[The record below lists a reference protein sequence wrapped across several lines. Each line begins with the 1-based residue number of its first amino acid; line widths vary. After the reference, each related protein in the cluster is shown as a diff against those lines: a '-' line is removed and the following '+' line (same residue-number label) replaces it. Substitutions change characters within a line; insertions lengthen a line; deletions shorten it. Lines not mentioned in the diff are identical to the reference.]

1 MSRDTSL
8 PTGAAAAAVAPSYV
22 ARHAVRIATPTPLLL
37 CEGPGSLIIGGETYI
52 ESALMV
58 GEVSVAKVPAITIRV
73 PNDVNQISEPDAN
86 GDHVR
91 RCAVLVYEVMWD
103 PATGAQLNPVQLFD
117 GRVGSVRCSAT
128 SAELVCTIATS
139 GSAGMVGRI
148 ISRLCGHTFK
158 GLRCAYAGA
167 TTSCDHTLATCTS
180 LANQARFGGWPSMPT
195 IGTKFTFR
203 VVNQQTVTRYAGT
216 VAPPAP
222 AASAPTPTSSP
233 SPHVIRRHLGRP

>member
-8 PTGAAAAAVAPSYV
+8 PTGAATAAVAPSYV

-37 CEGPGSLIIGGETYI
+37 CEGPGSLVIGGETYI
-52 ESALMV
+52 ESALV
-58 GEVSVAKVPAITIRV
+58 IGDVSVAQLPAITIHV
-73 PNDVNQISEPDAN
+73 PNDTNQISEPDAN

-103 PATGAQLNPVQLFD
+103 PATGAQLNPVQLFG
-117 GRVGSVRCSAT
+117 GRVASVRCSAT
-128 SAELVCTIATS
+128 SAELACKVATS

-148 ISRLCGHTFK
+148 VSRLCGHTFK

-167 TTSCDHTLATCTS
+167 TTSCDHTLATCTA

-195 IGTKFTFR
+195 IGTKFSYR
-203 VVNQQTVTRYAGT
+203 IISQRTVTRYAGM

-222 AASAPTPTSSP
+222 AAIAPTPTSP
-233 SPHVIRRHLGRP
+233 ALPRVIRRHLGRP